1 MILEFLLNIIFGVID
16 TFLSLLPEIPAFSQF
31 QGLLGFIELVGYGSI
46 FIDLSVFLSCLFV
59 WFALWQFEFVYS
71 ILEWLWK
78 KIPGV
83 D

>member
-1 MILEFLLNIIFGVID
+1 MIFEFLLDLLFSIIN
-16 TFLSLLPEIPAFSQF
+16 TFLSLLPAIPGFSHF
-31 QGLLGFIELVGYGSI
+31 QGLLGFVEIVSYGSI
-46 FIDLSVFLSCLFV
+46 FIDLSVFLTCLGV

-78 KIPGV
+78 KIPGI

>member
-1 MILEFLLNIIFGVID
+1 MIIEFLLDIVFGVINM
-16 TFLSLLPEIPAFSQF
+16 FLSLLPELPGFSQF

-46 FIDLSVFLSCLFV
+46 FIDLSVFLSCLLV